1 MSEALVLSAGHQL
14 RDQAHAL
21 AEATVACAFAR
32 SSRLRARHGP
42 GGRVQWRED
51 AVGFL
56 GVLADALDAASPAL
70 FSDYVAWAKV
80 MLEHRDVP
88 AEDLAL
94 QLACMA
100 EVVHER
106 MPQPVADPAAT
117 MLEGTRA
124 EVPAMPGQVDGFLDP
139 AQPLFPLARDYLH
152 LLLAGY
158 RAGASRLVMEA
169 ADRGEA
175 VRALYL
181 QVFQPALW
189 EIGRLWQ
196 TNKIYVAQEHFCSA
210 ATQMAM
216 AQLLPRA
223 LPARR
228 GGQSVMVVCV
238 NGELHDLGARM
249 VADFFDMA
257 GWESYFCG
265 ADTPHADIVQTLAK
279 RATGV
284 LAISATMAQHVHTV
298 QELIEQVRT
307 DRRCFRVRILVGGH
321 PFRVDPALWRTV
333 GADGTAADAE
343 GAVALARQWQASG
356 AAHPAP

>member
-1 MSEALVLSAGHQL
+1 MTEALVLSAGHQL

-21 AEATVACAFAR
+21 AEASVACAFAR
-32 SSRLRARHGP
+32 SSRLRARQGP
-42 GGRVQWRED
+42 AGRGQWRED
-51 AVGFL
+51 AIGHF
-56 GVLADALDAASPAL
+56 GMLATALDAASPAL
-70 FSDYVAWAKV
+70 FSDHVAWAKV
-80 MLEHRDVP
+80 MLEQRDVP
-88 AEDLAL
+88 AEDLSL

-100 EVVHER
+100 EAMRER
-106 MPQPVADPAAT
+106 MPLPVANPAVT
-117 MLEGTRA
+117 LIEGIRA
-124 EVPAMPGQVDGFLDP
+124 EMPSMPGQVDSFLDP

-158 RAGASRLVMEA
+158 RAGASRLVVEA
-169 ADRGEA
+169 AERGEP
-175 VRALYL
+175 VRELYL

-196 TNKIYVAQEHFCSA
+196 MNKIYVAQEHFCSA

-228 GGQSVMVVCV
+228 CGQSAMVVCV
-238 NGELHDLGARM
+238 HGELHDLGARM

-284 LAISATMAQHVHTV
+284 LAISATMGHHLHTV
-298 QELIEQVRT
+298 QELIEQVRA

-321 PFRVDPALWRTV
+321 PFRVDPALWRAV

-343 GAVALARQWQASG
+343 GAVALARQWLKAT
-356 AAHPAP
+356 PTP